1 MYVADS
7 DNSAIRSLRVTDG
20 QVQTL
25 IGAGMWD
32 FGDKDGLQPVARLQQ
47 PLGLCT
53 DLQAPIL
60 WIADT
65 LNNKLR
71 ALSLRGSG
79 LRTLMVRYKFQE
91 PSGISSAAGS
101 LWIANT
107 NAHEIVRLDSSNGA
121 IRRVPIGE

>member
-1 MYVADS
+1 M
-7 DNSAIRSLRVTDG
+7 TG
-20 QVQTL
+20 
-25 IGAGMWD
+25 G
-32 FGDKDGLQPVARLQQ
+32 QPVARLQG

-107 NAHEIVRLDSSNGA
+107 NAHEVVRLDSSNGA
-121 IRRVPIGE
+121 IRRVAIGE